1 MQFIFN
7 RYSGLLLIFFV
18 HGLVYAILLLRKGI
32 INESTSDKWLS
43 FFLLICILYICPWM
57 LGFAG
62 WYNGNIC
69 IECRN
74 FLFYMPF
81 HHTLLMGPVIYFY
94 VQSLLNPRFKFTS
107 KHWLHLL
114 PGMLFIVWNIVVA
127 VTDRIILKRYFLM
140 DGDNDPDFQTWYI
153 AAGLISVLFY
163 LVLCLRYYNNYRKF
177 IVQELSF
184 ADTVSFN
191 WVRNFLVA
199 CFIYFLSSLVIG
211 CCNLI
216 GIDIK
221 YTDAW
226 WYYLLFALL
235 FYYIAITGYSN
246 SIENKVKF
254 ELDFLKFQMPLQL
267 AAPTTTVE
275 DAVFEVV
282 NEEAKPENRVTDQ
295 ALSSEV
301 PSSQIILQWKTKVF
315 EAVVTQ
321 KQYQNPE
328 LTLTDLAKYLS
339 TNPSMLSKI
348 INQSFEMNFN
358 DFVNFYRVEEVKEK
372 LQNPANASLTIMSI
386 AYDAGFNSKATFNRA
401 FKKLTGKNPKE
412 FIVGRAEE

>member
-1 MQFIFN
+1 
-7 RYSGLLLIFFV
+7 
-18 HGLVYAILLLRKGI
+18 
-32 INESTSDKWLS
+32 
-43 FFLLICILYICPWM
+43 
-57 LGFAG
+57 
-62 WYNGNIC
+62 
-69 IECRN
+69 
-74 FLFYMPF
+74 
-81 HHTLLMGPVIYFY
+81 
-94 VQSLLNPRFKFTS
+94 
-107 KHWLHLL
+107 
-114 PGMLFIVWNIVVA
+114 
-127 VTDRIILKRYFLM
+127 
-140 DGDNDPDFQTWYI
+140 
-153 AAGLISVLFY
+153 
-163 LVLCLRYYNNYRKF
+163 
-177 IVQELSF
+177 VQELSF
-184 ADTVSFN
+184 ADNLSFN

-216 GIDIK
+216 GIDIQ

-267 AAPTTTVE
+267 AAPTITVE

-282 NEEAKPENRVTDQ
+282 NEESKYKDQVTDQ

-358 DFVNFYRVEEVKEK
+358 DFVNYYRVEEVKEK
-372 LQNPANASLTIMSI
+372 LQNPTNASLTIMSI